1 MQRATG
7 ESVGAIKAI
16 GQTIERISEITT
28 SISSAVEEQGTATQ
42 TIARGVRAAA
52 GGTIDVAENI
62 ERVAHGASETE
73 TTSGEMLRSA
83 KALSEVSIHLK
94 DEVEKFLDTVRAA

>member
-1 MQRATG
+1 MRA
-7 ESVGAIKAI
+7 EVH
-16 GQTIERISEITT
+16 
-28 SISSAVEEQGTATQ
+28 SATRN
-42 TIARGVRAAA
+42 IAQGVRAAA

-73 TTSGEMLRSA
+73 TTSGQMLRSA